1 MFCEIL
7 SYVLHF
13 RTKMPFL
20 SFAIKYKFYT
30 NYTYYHSYPLATNYL
45 LVAFNTICTQ
55 QAMRSN
61 GRTYAFIYQFSSLL
75 DFTLQ
80 REKMNH
86 DDNFLSLV
94 FPCDKLFRV
103 SYRIY
108 LDSIPT
114 LLNAG
119 LLDSLKF
126 R

>member
-1 MFCEIL
+1 M
-7 SYVLHF
+7 
-13 RTKMPFL
+13 
-20 SFAIKYKFYT
+20 KYKFYT
-30 NYTYYHSYPLATNYL
+30 NYTYYYSYPMATNYL
-45 LVAFNTICTQ
+45 LVAFNTIYTQ
-55 QAMRSN
+55 QAMRCN
-61 GRTYAFIYQFSSLL
+61 GRTYAYIYQFSSLL

-103 SYRIY
+103 SYRNY

-119 LLDSLKF
+119 
-126 R
+126 